1 MRRQTKLIKFVPPSL
16 DSMDGLRYE
25 ERKVRHI
32 ARNGAFSPTEGGP
45 AMATKALSPSAR
57 ERLLIFEDED
67 RFPQSRFDPAKGI
80 LYGVLWGGLLWLV
93 LILPFF
99 W

>member
-1 MRRQTKLIKFVPPSL
+1 
-16 DSMDGLRYE
+16 
-25 ERKVRHI
+25 
-32 ARNGAFSPTEGGP
+32 
-45 AMATKALSPSAR
+45 MATKALSPSAR